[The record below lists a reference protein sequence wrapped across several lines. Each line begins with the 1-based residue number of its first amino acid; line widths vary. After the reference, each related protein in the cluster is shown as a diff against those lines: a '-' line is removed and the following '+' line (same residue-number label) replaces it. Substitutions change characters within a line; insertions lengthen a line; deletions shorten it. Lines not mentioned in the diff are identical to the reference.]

1 MLIIGIITCVFNE
14 IARLVCAKFVAL
26 VDGFN
31 ATPGCSRRWD
41 CVSGSAF
48 LKKSVPGWGT
58 LQSKCISLGKG
69 DCDFVAGL
77 SDDAVEGL
85 AGDAHACG
93 GIDPVEV
100 FGVREPQGLDLLREQ
115 HGFLQVA
122 QGDACGFEIVA
133 GRLMGDMSRAGGAG
147 HRMGLLEVHHEGCIK
162 GMKNQAKRD

>member
-1 MLIIGIITCVFNE
+1 MPIIGIITGAFNE

-31 ATPGCSRRWD
+31 ATPGCSRRWV

-69 DCDFVAGL
+69 DCDFLAGL
-77 SDDAVEGL
+77 SNDAVEGL

-93 GIDPVEV
+93 GIDPVKV
-100 FGVREPQGLDLLREQ
+100 LGVREPQGLDLLREQ
-115 HGFLQVA
+115 HGFLQIA
-122 QGDACGFEIVA
+122 QGDACGLEIIA
-133 GRLMGDMSRAGGAG
+133 GRLVGDGSGAG
-147 HRMGLLEVHHEGCIK
+147 WSGHGTMRM
-162 GMKNQAKRD
+162 

>member
-1 MLIIGIITCVFNE
+1 MLIIGIITCAFNE

-31 ATPGCSRRWD
+31 ATPVGFCRWD

-69 DCDFVAGL
+69 DCDFLAGL
-77 SDDAVEGL
+77 SNDAVEGL

-93 GIDPVEV
+93 GIDPVKV
-100 FGVREPQGLDLLREQ
+100 LGVREPQGLDLLREQ
-115 HGFLQVA
+115 HGFLQIA
-122 QGDACGFEIVA
+122 QGDACGLEIIA
-133 GRLMGDMSRAGGAG
+133 GRLVGDGSGAG
-147 HRMGLLEVHHEGCIK
+147 WSGHGTMRM
-162 GMKNQAKRD
+162 

>member
-1 MLIIGIITCVFNE
+1 MPIIGIITGAFNE

-93 GIDPVEV
+93 GIDPVKV
-100 FGVREPQGLDLLREQ
+100 LGVREPQGLDLLREQ
-115 HGFLQVA
+115 HGFLQIA
-122 QGDACGFEIVA
+122 QGDACGLEIIA
-133 GRLMGDMSRAGGAG
+133 GRLVGDGSGAG
-147 HRMGLLEVHHEGCIK
+147 WSGHGTMRM
-162 GMKNQAKRD
+162 

>member
-1 MLIIGIITCVFNE
+1 MLIIGIITCAFNE

-31 ATPGCSRRWD
+31 ATPGCSRRCD

-122 QGDACGFEIVA
+122 QGDACGLEIIA
-133 GRLMGDMSRAGGAG
+133 GRLVGDGSGAG
-147 HRMGLLEVHHEGCIK
+147 WSGHGTMRM
-162 GMKNQAKRD
+162 

>member
-1 MLIIGIITCVFNE
+1 MLIIGIITCAFNE

-26 VDGFN
+26 VDGFK
-31 ATPGCSRRWD
+31 AAPGCSRRWV

-48 LKKSVPGWGT
+48 LKRSILRSGT

-93 GIDPVEV
+93 GIDPVKV
-100 FGVREPQGLDLLREQ
+100 LGVREPQGLDLLREQ

-133 GRLMGDMSRAGGAG
+133 GRLMGDMSRAGRAG
-147 HRMGLLEVHHEGCIK
+147 HRMGLLEMHHEGCIK